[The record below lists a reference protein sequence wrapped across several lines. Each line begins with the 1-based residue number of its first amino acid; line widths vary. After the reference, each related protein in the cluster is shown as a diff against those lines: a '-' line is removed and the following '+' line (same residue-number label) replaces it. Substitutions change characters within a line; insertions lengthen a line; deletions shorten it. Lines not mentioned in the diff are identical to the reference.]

1 MWGWESRGRQ
11 IAAIVLVVGALIALF
26 VFDASAVFWVLVVLS
41 LIVAAF
47 DMWEKR
53 QSSSR

>member
-1 MWGWESRGRQ
+1 MWRWASRERQ

-26 VFDASAVFWVLVVLS
+26 VFDVSAVFWVLIVLS

-53 QSSSR
+53 PSSSR